1 MQLIIIK
8 RQQERR
14 FENSI
19 DSRFPHKNIAIME
32 KDNLIKLGMATRKP
46 YFLKSKANWYLISIV
61 SNNIEP
67 KRNVKKRM
75 SPKLLICFVYKRLLK
90 IKTKN
95 RKNKKHQKIVIK
107 NIQK

>member
-32 KDNLIKLGMATRKP
+32 KDNLMKLGMATRKP

-67 KRNVKKRM
+67 KRNLEKNEKNTEET
-75 SPKLLICFVYKRLLK
+75 SALGSLGLKPKPAI
-90 IKTKN
+90 
-95 RKNKKHQKIVIK
+95 
-107 NIQK
+107 